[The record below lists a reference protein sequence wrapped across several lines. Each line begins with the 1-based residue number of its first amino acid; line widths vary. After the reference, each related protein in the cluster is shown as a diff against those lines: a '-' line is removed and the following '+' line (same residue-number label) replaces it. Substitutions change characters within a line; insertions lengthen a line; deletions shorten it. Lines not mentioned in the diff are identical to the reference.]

1 MDARA
6 SEDAAFTM
14 LHEAS
19 VGKDISNRY
28 NSLTLPEQQQVLSS
42 MRAVQSGMMAQFGN
56 IELYDSDKDGI
67 LDDARARVVDKNNN
81 VLNRDVYNPAGVR
94 PQAQGETAHT
104 ERSQKPNGQ
113 PNDAGPGKN
122 DTRGVE
128 AETSSRLPSQ
138 NEINRDPF
146 LRQAENM
153 LRTASRG
160 GDIYRQYSR
169 LDPQSAADMMQAME
183 VVQRAKPEAYGNVQ
197 LVDVNK
203 DGILDDVR
211 VQAMTN
217 RGPAEVDAFKTP
229 ADQRAQRLE
238 VGAIDGAARAGQI
251 ILEEGLRSIGGNG
264 RGPSAG
270 DRIQRRMGQ
279 ETVRNSNR
287 ILRDILGSGR

>member
-42 MRAVQSGMMAQFGN
+42 MRSVQSGMMSQFGN
-56 IELYDSDKDGI
+56 IELYDSDQDGI
-67 LDDARARVVDKNNN
+67 LDDARARVVDKSNN
-81 VLNRDVYNPAGVR
+81 VLNRDVYNPVGVR

-104 ERSQKPNGQ
+104 EKSQKDNGKH
-113 PNDAGPGKN
+113 NDAGAGKN
-122 DTRGVE
+122 NTGGVE
-128 AETSSRLPSQ
+128 QETSHRLPSQ

-153 LRTASRG
+153 LRAASRG

-169 LDPQSAADMMQAME
+169 LDPQSAADMTQAME
-183 VVQRAKPEAYGNVQ
+183 IVQAAKPEAYGNVQ

-229 ADQRAQRLE
+229 ADMNAERTQRTINE
-238 VGAIDGAARAGQI
+238 GVGRAGN
-251 ILEEGLRSIGGNG
+251 ILIQEGINGILRGD
-264 RGPSAG
+264 RGPSTG
-270 DRIQRRMGQ
+270 ERIGRRMGQ
-279 ETVRNSNR
+279 ESVRNSNR
-287 ILRDILGSGR
+287 ILRDILGSR

>member
-56 IELYDSDKDGI
+56 IELHDSDKDGI
-67 LDDARARVVDKNNN
+67 LDDARARVMDKSNN
-81 VLNRDVYNPAGVR
+81 VLTKDVYNPVGAR
-94 PQAQGETAHT
+94 PQAQGETNTEKSQQSDGKHHEAH
-104 ERSQKPNGQ
+104 
-113 PNDAGPGKN
+113 AGKN
-122 DTRGVE
+122 NSRGLDQE
-128 AETSSRLPSQ
+128 SSGRLPNQ
-138 NEINRDPF
+138 NEINRDPY

-183 VVQRAKPEAYGNVQ
+183 IVQQAKPEAYGNVK
-197 LVDVNK
+197 LIDVNK
-203 DGILDDVR
+203 DGILDDVLA
-211 VQAMTN
+211 QARTN
-217 RGPAEVDAFKTP
+217 RGYTEVDAFKTP
-229 ADQRAQRLE
+229 ADMNAERTQRTINDG
-238 VGAIDGAARAGQI
+238 VGRAGN
-251 ILEEGLRSIGGNG
+251 ILIQEGINGILRGD
-264 RGPSAG
+264 RGPSTG
-270 DRIQRRMGQ
+270 ERIGRRMGQ

-287 ILRDILGSGR
+287 ILRDILGNGR

>member
-1 MDARA
+1 MNARA

-67 LDDARARVVDKNNN
+67 LDDACARVVDKNNN

-113 PNDAGPGKN
+113 PNDAGAGKN

-138 NEINRDPF
+138 NEINRDPV

-270 DRIQRRMGQ
+270 DRIQRRVGQ